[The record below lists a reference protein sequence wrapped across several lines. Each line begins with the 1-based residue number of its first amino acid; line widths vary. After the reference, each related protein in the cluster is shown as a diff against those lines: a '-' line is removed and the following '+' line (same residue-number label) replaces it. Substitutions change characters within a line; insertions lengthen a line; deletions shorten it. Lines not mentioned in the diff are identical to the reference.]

1 VLIKEEIFCLC
12 SAESSLMIDEYLA
25 RFLMLSESHLGRR

>member
-1 VLIKEEIFCLC
+1 LPTQEEVFHLC
-12 SAESSLMIDEYLA
+12 SAESSLMVDEYLA